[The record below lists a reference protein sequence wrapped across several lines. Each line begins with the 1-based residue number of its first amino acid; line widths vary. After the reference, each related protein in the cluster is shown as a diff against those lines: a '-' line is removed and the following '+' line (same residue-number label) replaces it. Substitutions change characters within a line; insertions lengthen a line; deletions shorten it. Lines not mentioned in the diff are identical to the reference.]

1 MTMRRVSSTTT
12 GAQKWM
18 QELRSC
24 SSFSALLFSKRLF
37 VSSSSSFPP
46 LESSSPLRPRRRIGA
61 EESIIPIP
69 LFPLEAMKKKK
80 TKKKE
85 MKKDFA
91 FGFPFSFSSFSSSS
105 SNNNNN
111 KRSFVVTGYGLDRPG
126 IYGQFSRAMLNI
138 RADVESSRLA
148 RLGPDFTIT
157 ALVSFFEN
165 NTPKRRRKRTNV
177 KTHADHHKI
186 RSSVLEEE
194 EEEEEEGEA
203 TTSGAGECETK
214 KRLQDALD
222 TRIDSF
228 TFDVREVPPE
238 TRQNEEQSR
247 LRGYKKLIIRATN
260 FPGITARITETL
272 SACGLNIET
281 LRMDTKS
288 SPFSNNNNNNNINNN
303 DLGVGV
309 GGDEMYF
316 CETTVRLIE
325 GAFEEEK
332 FTREMEKL
340 EDELSCDVDV
350 EDVSDMQ

>member
-1 MTMRRVSSTTT
+1 M
-12 GAQKWM
+12 
-18 QELRSC
+18 
-24 SSFSALLFSKRLF
+24 
-37 VSSSSSFPP
+37 
-46 LESSSPLRPRRRIGA
+46 
-61 EESIIPIP
+61 
-69 LFPLEAMKKKK
+69 KK
-80 TKKKE
+80 TKTKTKE
-85 MKKDFA
+85 MKKDVA
-91 FGFPFSFSSFSSSS
+91 FNFPLSFSSFSSSS
-105 SNNNNN
+105 NNTNN

-165 NTPKRRRKRTNV
+165 RTRKQPRKRTNV

-194 EEEEEEGEA
+194 EEEEEGEA
-203 TTSGAGECETK
+203 TTSAGTECETK

-222 TRIDSF
+222 TRIDCF

-247 LRGYKKLIIRATN
+247 ARGYKKLIIRATN

-272 SACGLNIET
+272 SNCGLNIET

-288 SPFSNNNNNNNINNN
+288 SPFSNNNNNNNNSNNTN
-303 DLGVGV
+303 LGAGV

-325 GAFEEEK
+325 GSFEEEK

>member
-1 MTMRRVSSTTT
+1 M
-12 GAQKWM
+12 
-18 QELRSC
+18 
-24 SSFSALLFSKRLF
+24 
-37 VSSSSSFPP
+37 
-46 LESSSPLRPRRRIGA
+46 
-61 EESIIPIP
+61 
-69 LFPLEAMKKKK
+69 KK
-80 TKKKE
+80 TKTKTKE
-85 MKKDFA
+85 MKKKDVA
-91 FGFPFSFSSFSSSS
+91 FNFPLSFSSFSSSS
-105 SNNNNN
+105 NNETNN

-165 NTPKRRRKRTNV
+165 RTRKQPRKRTNV

-194 EEEEEEGEA
+194 EEEEEGEA
-203 TTSGAGECETK
+203 TTSAGTECETK

-222 TRIDSF
+222 TRIDNF

-247 LRGYKKLIIRATN
+247 ARGYKKLIIRATN

-272 SACGLNIET
+272 SNCGLNIET

-288 SPFSNNNNNNNINNN
+288 SPFSNNNNNNNNNINNTN
-303 DLGVGV
+303 LGAGV

>member
-1 MTMRRVSSTTT
+1 M
-12 GAQKWM
+12 
-18 QELRSC
+18 
-24 SSFSALLFSKRLF
+24 
-37 VSSSSSFPP
+37 
-46 LESSSPLRPRRRIGA
+46 
-61 EESIIPIP
+61 
-69 LFPLEAMKKKK
+69 KK
-80 TKKKE
+80 TKTKTKE

-91 FGFPFSFSSFSSSS
+91 FNFPFSFSSFSSSS
-105 SNNNNN
+105 NNNTN

-165 NTPKRRRKRTNV
+165 RTRKQPRERTNV

-194 EEEEEEGEA
+194 EEEGEA
-203 TTSGAGECETK
+203 TTSGAGDECETK

-222 TRIDSF
+222 TRIDNF

-247 LRGYKKLIIRATN
+247 VRGYKKLIIRATN

-272 SACGLNIET
+272 SNCGLNIET

-288 SPFSNNNNNNNINNN
+288 SPFSNNNNNNNNNINNTN
-303 DLGVGV
+303 LGAGV

-332 FTREMEKL
+332 FAREMEKL

>member
-1 MTMRRVSSTTT
+1 M
-12 GAQKWM
+12 
-18 QELRSC
+18 
-24 SSFSALLFSKRLF
+24 
-37 VSSSSSFPP
+37 
-46 LESSSPLRPRRRIGA
+46 
-61 EESIIPIP
+61 
-69 LFPLEAMKKKK
+69 KK
-80 TKKKE
+80 TKTKTKE
-85 MKKDFA
+85 MKKDVA
-91 FGFPFSFSSFSSSS
+91 FNFPLSFSSFSSSS
-105 SNNNNN
+105 NDNTNN

-165 NTPKRRRKRTNV
+165 RTRKQPRKRTNV

-194 EEEEEEGEA
+194 EEEEEGEA
-203 TTSGAGECETK
+203 TTSAGTECETK

-222 TRIDSF
+222 TRIDNF

-247 LRGYKKLIIRATN
+247 ARGYKKLIIRATN

-272 SACGLNIET
+272 SNCGLNIET

-288 SPFSNNNNNNNINNN
+288 SPFSNNNNNNNNNN
-303 DLGVGV
+303 NTNLGAGV

-325 GAFEEEK
+325 GSFEEEK